1 MPNQIN
7 DIKEAND
14 KIREL
19 QKTVSSLEKNNDK
32 LRISGELKNE
42 FISLAT
48 HQIRSPLGAIRGY
61 TSLLL
66 DGDYGEIP
74 EKLLEPLN
82 IILKSTDSLNKTVN
96 DFLDV
101 SRIEQGMM
109 RYYMK
114 DFDMHDLVLEV
125 VDEFRINIKNKG
137 LELKLHITRGSC
149 FVHDD
154 KAKMKNVLV
163 NLIDNSIKYTQ
174 SGFVEIGLKKNINNK
189 VLFYV
194 KDSGIG
200 ISEETMPL
208 LFQKFSRAKE
218 VGKSNIL
225 GTGLGLYVAKKMVEA
240 QKGRIWVTSDGEGKG
255 SQFYVEL
262 ELVRNSIRN

>member
-19 QKTVSSLEKNNDK
+19 QKTVSFLEKNNDK
-32 LRISGELKNE
+32 LRINGELKNE

-74 EKLLEPLN
+74 EKFIEPLN

-114 DFDMHDLVLEV
+114 DCDMHDLVLEV

-137 LELKLHITRGSC
+137 LELHK
-149 FVHDD
+149 
-154 KAKMKNVLV
+154 
-163 NLIDNSIKYTQ
+163 
-174 SGFVEIGLKKNINNK
+174 
-189 VLFYV
+189 
-194 KDSGIG
+194 
-200 ISEETMPL
+200 
-208 LFQKFSRAKE
+208 
-218 VGKSNIL
+218 
-225 GTGLGLYVAKKMVEA
+225 GT
-240 QKGRIWVTSDGEGKG
+240 QKGGQGKEKCKLYCTYCGRSGHTAERCWMRSNQKG
-255 SQFYVEL
+255 SVHYYWIDDEDHQ
-262 ELVRNSIRN
+262 S

>member
-1 MPNQIN
+1 MPNQIS
-7 DIKEAND
+7 DIKEANE
-14 KIREL
+14 KIKEL
-19 QKTVSSLEKNNDK
+19 QKTVSLLEKNNEK
-32 LRISGELKNE
+32 LQKSGELKNE

-48 HQIRSPLGAIRGY
+48 HQLRSPLGAIRGY
-61 TSLLL
+61 TSLILE
-66 DGDYGEIP
+66 GDYGEIP
-74 EKLLEPLN
+74 EKIIEPLN

-125 VDEFRINIKNKG
+125 VNEFKPAIEAKG
-137 LELKLHITRGSC
+137 LELRLHITKGSC

-163 NLIDNSIKYTQ
+163 NLIDNSIKYTPN
-174 SGFVEIGLKKNINNK
+174 GWVEIILKKNANHK
-189 VLFYV
+189 VLFAV
-194 KDSGIG
+194 RDSGLG
-200 ISEETMPL
+200 ISKETMPL
-208 LFQKFSRAKE
+208 LFRKFSRAKE
-218 VGKSNIL
+218 VGKTNIL
-225 GTGLGLYVAKKMVEA
+225 GTGLGLYVARKMVEA
-240 QKGRIWVTSDGEGKG
+240 QKGRIWVESGGEGKG

-262 ELVRNSIRN
+262 ELVQQ